1 MRWDNPG
8 MRGSGGGDARS
19 GLLRCAASQLLKLWP
34 SIPLCPSVSVSLW
47 PSVSLSLWASGPL
60 ALWSS
65 VSVCVRVFA
74 CLSLRTSLCARAVLC
89 IFGVIGIP
97 RPCDS

>member
-34 SIPLCPSVSVSLW
+34 SVPLSLVPLSLCP
-47 PSVSLSLWASGPL
+47 SGPL
-60 ALWSS
+60 ALCLC
-65 VSVCVRVFA
+65 VRVCVR
-74 CLSLRTSLCARAVLC
+74 
-89 IFGVIGIP
+89 
-97 RPCDS
+97 